1 MIGGEE
7 QLFSP
12 PLFQTWIMFVGMIFA
27 LPMYF
32 GSEWYKRYKAQGDP
46 AALAALEAEPKVTS
60 KTYLLLAVPSVFDL
74 IATVLMV
81 FGLLHINASIWM
93 LLRRRGIVFVAL
105 MRLRVR
111 V

>member
-1 MIGGEE
+1 MHITTLSRELAQSCRRAHSEHSLDPRRLQVKSICMIGGEE

-46 AALAALEAEPKVTS
+46 AALAA
-60 KTYLLLAVPSVFDL
+60 
-74 IATVLMV
+74 
-81 FGLLHINASIWM
+81 
-93 LLRRRGIVFVAL
+93 RRSPR
-105 MRLRVR
+105 
-111 V
+111 